1 MLLKLIAIA
10 KNTFLESIRQPV
22 YAIIVISALI
32 MFILSPSLTMYTMS
46 EDNKLL
52 REIGLSTIFL
62 SGLFIAI
69 FTACSAITEEIDS
82 KTVTTVLTKP
92 VNRYVF
98 IIGKFFGIAGA
109 VFLAHYLLT
118 IVHMLV
124 IRHGVLET
132 ASDTHDW
139 TVIGLGGTA
148 LLISILISAFM
159 NYFYDWKFS
168 STAIVLLTVLLS
180 FTLTILMFIDPQWQF
195 NPANNAFSLF
205 DVYASLL
212 LLQAITILIA
222 LALMFS
228 TRFNIILTLSSCVG
242 IFLLGLV
249 SDYFFGMAAQ
259 THLWAKIAR
268 TIVPNFQVFWISDA
282 IYEGTLIPISYIWIS
297 TSYSALYIAG
307 ILFLSIALFHRR
319 QVG

>member
-1 MLLKLIAIA
+1 MLLKLAAIA

-98 IIGKFFGIAGA
+98 ILGKFLGIAGA

-118 IVHMLV
+118 IVHMLM

-139 TVIGLGGTA
+139 TVISLGCAA
-148 LLISILISAFM
+148 LLISISISAFM
-159 NYFYDWKFS
+159 NYFYDWNFTS
-168 STAIVLLTVLLS
+168 AAIAMLTVLLS
-180 FTLTILMFIDPQWQF
+180 FVLFILVFIDPQWQF
-195 NPANNAFSLF
+195 NPVNNSFSLF

-212 LLQAITILIA
+212 LLQAVTILIVI
-222 LALMFS
+222 ALMFS
-228 TRFNIILTLSSCVG
+228 TRFNIVLTLSSCVG

-249 SDYFFGMAAQ
+249 SNYFFGKAAQ
-259 THLWAKIAR
+259 TNLWAKIAR
-268 TIVPNFQVFWISDA
+268 TIVPDFQVFWISDA
-282 IYEGTLIPISYIWIS
+282 IYEGAKIPISYIWIS
-297 TSYSALYIAG
+297 TSYSILYIVG
-307 ILFLSIALFHRR
+307 VLFLSIALFHRR